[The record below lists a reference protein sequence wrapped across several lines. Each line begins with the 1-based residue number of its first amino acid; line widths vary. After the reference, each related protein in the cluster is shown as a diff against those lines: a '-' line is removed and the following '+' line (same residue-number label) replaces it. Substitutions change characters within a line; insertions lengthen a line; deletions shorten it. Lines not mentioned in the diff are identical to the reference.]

1 MALNLNDTRI
11 VPREG
16 LYVYMP
22 NAPEPHNCIVGAS
35 QTLKAGDI
43 VTLDTTATNNNC
55 PVVKKAG
62 VTDVIFGVVPFDALK
77 DTYVANDKISIA
89 IEGSTIYKTASGAVT
104 PMATLYFTAQG
115 KITATATAGNST
127 LGTAN
132 AYAGDGEFVQVKL
145 KFGTTQSAE

>member
-1 MALNLNDTRI
+1 MALSLNDTRI

-22 NAPEPHNCIVGAS
+22 NAPEPHNCIVGAG

-43 VTLDTTATNNNC
+43 VTLDTTATNANC

-89 IEGSTIYKTASGAVT
+89 IEGSTIFKTTASAVT
-104 PMATLYFTAQG
+104 PGATLYFNAQG
-115 KITATATAGNST
+115 KVTATATAGNST

-132 AYAGDGEFVQVKL
+132 AYASSGAFVQVKL
-145 KFGTTQSAE
+145 KFGTTSAS